1 MGDIRASVLKLLG
14 DKNYKYFI
22 RNAGKFKFPPNYKFE
37 IHKHSE
43 YEINY
48 INTGSCVMGVGE
60 EYVPLKAGD
69 CIVIRPYISHCFMV
83 DTSKGC
89 SIVQLEYSFSVPG
102 YITEEITIL
111 KDDSSFHKFNS
122 CDSLGKVLENV
133 CEAFREQRSQDE
145 FSTALLDLA
154 LGQFYVVLSKFYMK
168 SIEMEIT
175 VEQGVVAEVIKY
187 INNHIEEEL
196 NLEEVAAR
204 YKVSTRYIR
213 KYFNQY
219 LGMNCTQYISML
231 RIARAKEL
239 LWNTDK
245 SITDIAMNTGFNSSQ
260 YFSRVFSKYTNMTPI
275 EYREMWR
282 GKIAQV

>member
-1 MGDIRASVLKLLG
+1 MGHVKENVLKLLG
-14 DKNYKYFI
+14 DENYKYFI

-48 INTGSCVMGVGE
+48 INTGSCVMGIGD

-69 CIVIRPYISHCFMV
+69 CIIIRPYMSHCFMV

-89 SIVQLEYSFSVPG
+89 SIAQLEYSFSVPA
-102 YITEEITIL
+102 YMAEEIQFFN
-111 KDDSSFHKFNS
+111 DQSPFHKFSS
-122 CDSLGKVLENV
+122 CDSMGKVLENV
-133 CEAFREQRSQDE
+133 CEAFRQQKSKDE
-145 FSTALLDLA
+145 FSTAILELA
-154 LGQFYVVLSKFYMK
+154 IGQLYVVVSKYYKK
-168 SIEMEIT
+168 SFEKETT

-187 INNHIEEEL
+187 INNHIDEEL
-196 NLEEVAAR
+196 NLEEVATK

-245 SITDIAMNTGFNSSQ
+245 TITDIAMSAGFNSSQ

-275 EYREMWR
+275 EYRELWR
-282 GKIAQV
+282 GKIAEV

>member
-1 MGDIRASVLKLLG
+1 MGDIKEKVLKLLG
-14 DKNYKYFI
+14 DENYKYFI

-48 INTGSCVMGVGE
+48 ISTGSCVMGIGD

-69 CIVIRPYISHCFMV
+69 CIIIRPYMSHCFMV

-89 SIVQLEYSFSVPG
+89 SIVQLEYSFSVPV
-102 YITEEITIL
+102 YMAEEIPIFS
-111 KDDSSFHKFNS
+111 DDKPFHKFTS
-122 CDSLGKVLENV
+122 CDSMGKVLENV
-133 CEAFREQRSQDE
+133 CEAFRQQRNKDE
-145 FSTALLDLA
+145 FSTAILELA
-154 LGQFYVVLSKFYMK
+154 IGQFYVVVSKFYKK
-168 SIEMEIT
+168 SFEKATT

-187 INNHIEEEL
+187 INNHIDEEL

-245 SITDIAMNTGFNSSQ
+245 SITDIAMNAGFNSSQ
-260 YFSRVFSKYTNMTPI
+260 YFSRVFSKYTNMTPQ
-275 EYREMWR
+275 EYRELWR
-282 GKIAQV
+282 GKIAEV

>member
-1 MGDIRASVLKLLG
+1 MGNIKESVLRLLG
-14 DKNYKYFI
+14 DENYQYFI
-22 RNAGKFKFPPNYKFE
+22 RNAGKYKFPPNYKFE

-48 INTGSCVMGVGE
+48 ISSGSCVMGVGD

-69 CIVIRPYISHCFMV
+69 CIFIRPYISHCFMV

-89 SIVQLEYSFSVPG
+89 SIVQLEYSFSIPG
-102 YITEEITIL
+102 YLTEEIPIFN
-111 KDDSSFHKFNS
+111 DESSFYKFTS
-122 CDSLGKVLENV
+122 CDSLGKALENV
-133 CEAFREQRSQDE
+133 CEAFREQRSRDE
-145 FSTALLDLA
+145 FSTALLELS
-154 LGQFYVVLSKFYMK
+154 LGQFYVVLSKYYMK
-168 SIEMEIT
+168 SMEEKVT

-196 NLEEVAAR
+196 NLEEVAGR

-245 SITDIAMNTGFNSSQ
+245 SITDIAMNAGFNSSQ
-260 YFSRVFSKYTNMTPI
+260 YFSRVFSKYTNMTPL
-275 EYREMWR
+275 EYRELWR
-282 GKIAQV
+282 GKIAEV